1 MDIWPKKQEELVL
14 KNRRLVYY
22 LVNKLGVPP
31 SDYDD
36 IVSIGTIGLI
46 KAARTFNESK
56 GTKFATYASRCIENE
71 IFMHYRKERIHAND
85 ISLDAPIKNM
95 EGEDGSTL
103 GDIIPDS
110 MEDFTEKI
118 AASETFTK
126 FISIILNLLEPREKV
141 IMLYKIAGIQQRVIA
156 KALNISQSYISRLEK
171 RIVDKVK
178 LHFTDTQQFKEV
190 FSMAIVDDLYRIS
203 FSSKDIKHFNEIFAT
218 LLQKLTSAETL
229 PNFKVSCNKERIII
243 QIPAYPESF
252 SFLAQIIQE
261 INDFSLT
268 FVSNKDISTT
278 ALPKEVSDKTVEST
292 DMVEEMESSVTEV
305 EYDIS
310 TIVTEIDETVAT
322 IERAIVE
329 EAKIV
334 PIVEDTTNT
343 DVDER
348 AKETVIAD
356 NNWINKNLNEVDSSL
371 ATDTNSTVKKGSKIK
386 QVRDYMLSMS
396 SFTVKE
402 LKQHFSTLSIGTIT
416 NALNEAKEKG
426 LITLVKRGEYRVNN
440 MQK

>member
-1 MDIWPKKQEELVL
+1 MDIGLKKQEELVL
-14 KNRRLVYY
+14 ENRALVYY
-22 LVNKLGVPP
+22 LVKKLGVSP

-71 IFMHYRKERIHAND
+71 IFMHYRKERTHAND

-156 KALNISQSYISRLEK
+156 EALNISQSYISRLEK

-310 TIVTEIDETVAT
+310 
-322 IERAIVE
+322 AIVE

-334 PIVEDTTNT
+334 PMVKDTTNT

-402 LKQHFSTLSIGTIT
+402 LKQHFSSLSIGTIT

>member
-1 MDIWPKKQEELVL
+1 MDIWPKEQEELVL

-292 DMVEEMESSVTEV
+292 DMVEEMESSVAEV
-305 EYDIS
+305 EYDIN
-310 TIVTEIDETVAT
+310 
-322 IERAIVE
+322 AIVE

-334 PIVEDTTNT
+334 PMVKDTTNT